1 MLSEYEDDAP
11 PRPWRFPHRNRLISA
26 FSNAVMVVKAADR
39 SGGLLTARIA
49 ADVHGKTVLAVPG
62 SVASP
67 EWAGSNRLL
76 QDGALLVAEPEDL
89 VAALALLQPSAE
101 ADAKQDQK
109 DTGSRQKEGRISLR
123 GALVK
128 VLRKADEGLWF

>member
-1 MLSEYEDDAP
+1 MLCEYEDDAP
-11 PRPWRFPHRNRLISA
+11 PRAWRFPLRNRLISA
-26 FSNAVMVVKAADR
+26 FSNAVMVVQAADR
-39 SGGLLTARIA
+39 SGGLLTTRIA

-67 EWAGSNRLL
+67 EWAGSNHLL

-101 ADAKQDQK
+101 ADAKQNQE
-109 DTGSRQKEGRISLR
+109 DTGSRQKEG
-123 GALVK
+123 
-128 VLRKADEGLWF
+128 

>member
-1 MLSEYEDDAP
+1 MLSEYENDAP
-11 PRPWRFPHRNRLISA
+11 PWPCRFPHRNRLISA

-62 SVASP
+62 SVASQ

-89 VAALALLQPSAE
+89 VAALVLLQPSAE
-101 ADAKQDQK
+101 ADAKQYQE
-109 DTGSRQKEGRISLR
+109 DTGSRQKEG
-123 GALVK
+123 
-128 VLRKADEGLWF
+128 

>member
-11 PRPWRFPHRNRLISA
+11 PRPWRFPQWNRLISA
-26 FSNAVMVVKAADR
+26 FSNAVMVVQAADR
-39 SGGLLTARIA
+39 FGGLLTARIV
-49 ADVHGKTVLAVPG
+49 ADDHGKSVLAVPG

-76 QDGALLVAEPEDL
+76 QDGGLLVAEPEDL

-101 ADAKQDQK
+101 ADAKQDQE
-109 DTGSRQKEGRISLR
+109 DTGSRQKEG
-123 GALVK
+123 
-128 VLRKADEGLWF
+128 